1 MCSSV
6 VPIYIKEKPCI
17 NTYLKRSRC
26 LCLQTLDSNISSSSL
41 SSGYSTSS
49 VDWNG
54 CRFGSLGI
62 FKTIKSEWGR
72 TFLRLSLIP
81 GAQSSHV
88 INLRVLRNK
97 RELLMMRLTSAA
109 AYNSLMRTKAR
120 SLATMYCTYTA
131 PVVNKR
137 VKYWSSSSSSFWSAF
152 LLVQIRVSAFHSLIA
167 SKAPVWAWW

>member
-17 NTYLKRSRC
+17 NSYLKRSRC
-26 LCLQTLDSNISSSSL
+26 LCRQTLDSNISSSSL

-72 TFLRLSLIP
+72 IFPRFVIVP
-81 GAQSSHV
+81 GAQSSQQ
-88 INLRVLRNK
+88 INLSVLRNK
-97 RELLMMRLTSAA
+97 RELLMMLLTSAA

-120 SLATMYCTYTA
+120 SLVTMYCTYTA
-131 PVVNKR
+131 PVANKR
-137 VKYWSSSSSSFWSAF
+137 VKYWSSAPFSTF
-152 LLVQIRVSAFHSLIA
+152 LLWTSA
-167 SKAPVWAWW
+167 